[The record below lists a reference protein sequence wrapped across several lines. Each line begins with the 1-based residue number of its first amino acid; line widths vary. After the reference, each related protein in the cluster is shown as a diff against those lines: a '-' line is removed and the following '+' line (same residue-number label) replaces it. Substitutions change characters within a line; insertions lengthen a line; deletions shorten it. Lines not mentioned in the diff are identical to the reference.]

1 MTTSEPGVS
10 VYDGKY
16 TIRRDGD
23 GRMHCLRYNEPWR
36 DLTGDGMVLALVQ
49 EIQKLRDE
57 VTSLKSGTISFSD
70 DLREIESLKKDLA
83 RVTAE
88 RDEALCA
95 TAFERVTVSEL
106 RADLACVM
114 ADRHR
119 LDWLS
124 ESCADVFEEHGEWYV
139 GTAAPAKTL
148 RAALDSVRKGTH
160 D

>member
-57 VTSLKSGTISFSD
+57 VTSLKSGTTSFSD
-70 DLREIESLKKDLA
+70 DLREIESLKK
-83 RVTAE
+83 
-88 RDEALCA
+88 
-95 TAFERVTVSEL
+95 
-106 RADLACVM
+106 DLACVM